1 MAKLLW
7 KAGRKKKRAA
17 TGFAWVKFATP
28 RATCWDAARRGL
40 WRSTRNISSAFAPNG
55 KKFRVFQICQR
66 RRNMQAK
73 KPNGSGNGHGGKAK
87 GSNEW
92 RVKVGLAEMLKGGVI
107 IDVTYAE
114 QSRIAAKAGPFAR
127 QGLSRGQFPIRP
139 TSRSA
144 RTA

>member
-1 MAKLLW
+1 MASPCPLIAKLLW

-28 RATCWDAARRGL
+28 RATCWHAARL
-40 WRSTRNISSAFAPNG
+40 ASWRSTRNTSSASAPNE
-55 KKFRVFQICQR
+55 KKFRDSQIFQR

-92 RVKVGLAEMLKGGVI
+92 RGKGCFGGEV
-107 IDVTYAE
+107 DSGRMNSCTQPE
-114 QSRIAAKAGPFAR
+114 DAA
-127 QGLSRGQFPIRP
+127 
-139 TSRSA
+139 
-144 RTA
+144 